1 MAGGAAV
8 SGPSWL
14 VTATLIGAW
23 YASNIG
29 VLLLNKYLLTSTG
42 FDNPVF
48 LTACHMTAC
57 VVVGLMVSATGVMA
71 VASIKSRKQLT
82 KVVVLAAIFC
92 GTIVLGN
99 ASLKYIPV
107 SFNQAIGGLGA
118 TFLHR
123 RTSAIHPATATLR
136 STLGGP
142 NEDCAPKRAPRCWV
156 THVMLQARASS
167 ASVPGTC
174 IC

>member
-1 MAGGAAV
+1 MGVALSSA
-8 SGPSWL
+8 PTWL
-14 VTATLIGAW
+14 VTAALIGGW

-57 VVVGLMVSATGVMA
+57 VVIGLLVSATGAMT
-71 VASIKSRKQLT
+71 VAPIKSRKQLT

-92 GTIVLGN
+92 ATIVLGN

-107 SFNQAIGGLGA
+107 SFNQAIGG
-118 TFLHR
+118 
-123 RTSAIHPATATLR
+123 S
-136 STLGGP
+136 S
-142 NEDCAPKRAPRCWV
+142 PRV
-156 THVMLQARASS
+156 TITPLVCGFRGRCVWMRH
-167 ASVPGTC
+167 G
-174 IC
+174 